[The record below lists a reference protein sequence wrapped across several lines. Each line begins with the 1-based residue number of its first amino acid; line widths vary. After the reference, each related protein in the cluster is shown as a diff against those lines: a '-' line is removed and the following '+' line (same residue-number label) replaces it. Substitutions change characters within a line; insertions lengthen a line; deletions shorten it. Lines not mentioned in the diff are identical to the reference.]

1 LADAVKHLEVIDEAI
16 GGLLDAWDDE
26 HGLLIITSDHGNIE
40 DKSQRQHTYN
50 PVPTI
55 LVGQN
60 HTAFAPEINDLTDI
74 AMVVRRYLGLGK
86 M

>member
-1 LADAVKHLEVIDEAI
+1 VKHLEMIDEAV
-16 GGLLDAWDDE
+16 GGLLAAWDDE

-40 DKSQRQHTYN
+40 DKSQRQHTTN

-60 HTAFAPEINDLTDI
+60 HADFAQQISDLTDI
-74 AMVVRRYLGLGK
+74 AQVVRCYLGLAQ
-86 M
+86 